1 MARAPHGVARGLTLA
16 LLLAGSLLAA
26 CSDEGPETTRSTT
39 TTTAP
44 DDVPPAADE
53 LGPFPVL
60 AGSTTIDG
68 DLASGIPIAMGSTL
82 LGPTFPDLKADGE
95 ADGGFVALLL
105 VTGDPVAVYNDYVD
119 SAEALGMGSGQGG
132 CISGFGSITCARR
145 VVDPSDGEALSITV
159 ERRPVEDGFVSHA
172 ALHYEPPGSVDL
184 DEVGPITP
192 SPPTSAPPVVELPQ
206 EVPEADDGWS
216 QLLSAGGPPLE
227 LAEGTMLAGPPGPC
241 PCGTRG
247 WSVVLRVDGS
257 TEDAIDAYA
266 AQLGVDDP
274 VVRTNGDAD
283 SDSDSDGAMV
293 ADLGLVPGG
302 VTQLRVTT
310 DERGTWL
317 LLSVSFG

>member
-16 LLLAGSLLAA
+16 LLIVGSLLAA
-26 CSDEGPETTRSTT
+26 CSDEGPESTRSTT
-39 TTTAP
+39 TTMAP
-44 DDVPPAADE
+44 DDAPPAADE

-60 AGSTTIDG
+60 AGSTTIEG
-68 DLASGIPIAMGSTL
+68 ELTSGIPIAIGSTL
-82 LGPTFPDLKADGE
+82 LGPTFPDLGADGE

-119 SAEALGMGSGQGG
+119 SAEALGMRSGQGG
-132 CISGFGSITCARR
+132 CVSGFGSITCARR
-145 VVDPSDGEALSITV
+145 VVDPSDGEALSIMV
-159 ERRPVEDGFVSHA
+159 ERRPVADGFVSHA

-184 DEVGPITP
+184 DEIGPITP
-192 SPPTSAPPVVELPQ
+192 SPPTSTPTVVELPQ
-206 EVPEADDGWS
+206 EVPDAGDGWS

-227 LAEGTMLAGPPGPC
+227 LADGTMLAGPPGPC

-247 WSVVLRVDGS
+247 WSAVLRVDGS
-257 TEDAIDAYA
+257 AADAIDAYA

-274 VVRTNGDAD
+274 ATRTDD
-283 SDSDSDGAMV
+283 DGSMV

-302 VTQLRVTT
+302 VTQLRATT

-317 LLSVSFG
+317 MLSVSFG